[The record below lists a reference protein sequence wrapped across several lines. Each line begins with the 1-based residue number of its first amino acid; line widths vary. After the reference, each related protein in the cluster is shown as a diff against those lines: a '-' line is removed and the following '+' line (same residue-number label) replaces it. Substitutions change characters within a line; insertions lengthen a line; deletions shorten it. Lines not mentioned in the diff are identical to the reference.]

1 MQEVPPAGLSL
12 CKHQTAGKGSSLLF
26 NGTNNGR
33 IPHSSYYESDEFS
46 ISFFFY
52 LSEDSTGDWRT
63 VFHKGS
69 SSQEMTPSVF
79 LWPKERRLHVRAS
92 TQFSWNE
99 GLDSTAV
106 IKLRRWTHL
115 AVVGSGQLLQL
126 FVNGILDSQV
136 ILKAPIKYNRGE
148 IYLGKDPWHSGFK
161 GFLDDLRIFNKPL
174 HEEDFRPIAAPTTP
188 LPAVSGV
195 MLGCQLCN
203 YDDALA
209 SCRDDYHLC
218 SLEEL
223 YSGPFEMARAMGWFR
238 FTADVWTR
246 NTDDQTTTTAD
257 EMQDPDL
264 FKLGMCCWDY

>member
-1 MQEVPPAGLSL
+1 
-12 CKHQTAGKGSSLLF
+12 
-26 NGTNNGR
+26 
-33 IPHSSYYESDEFS
+33 
-46 ISFFFY
+46 
-52 LSEDSTGDWRT
+52 
-63 VFHKGS
+63 
-69 SSQEMTPSVF
+69 MTPSIL

-106 IKLRRWTHL
+106 IKLRRWTHV

-126 FVNGILDSQV
+126 FINGVLDSQV
-136 ILKAPIKYNRGE
+136 ILKGPIKYNRGE

-161 GFLDDLRIFNKPL
+161 GFLDDLRIFDKPL
-174 HEEDFRPIAAPTTP
+174 HEEDFKPIAAPTTP

-209 SCRDDYHLC
+209 SCMDNYHLC

-223 YSGPFEMARAMGWFR
+223 YAGPFEMARAMGWFR
-238 FTADVWTR
+238 FTAEVWTR